1 MAQQWTLNLL
11 RRYYGYWWKINYRR
25 KDFSALKTKIEKFE
39 ADLGQMRSN
48 LNAIYGA
55 IQQCDKLMK
64 MGKEKQDEKV

>member
-1 MAQQWTLNLL
+1 MAIDEKLIIEEKKLL
-11 RRYYGYWWKINYRR
+11 E

-55 IQQCDKLMK
+55 IQQCEHLNNI
-64 MGKEKQDEKV
+64 

>member
-1 MAQQWTLNLL
+1 MVIDEKLIIEEKKLL
-11 RRYYGYWWKINYRR
+11 E
-25 KDFSALKTKIEKFE
+25 KDFSTLKTKIEKFE

-64 MGKEKQDEKV
+64 IGKEKQDEKV